1 MSANDLSRKLGHKFV
16 KPELLRQALTHRSRG
31 APNNER
37 LEFLGDGALNFV
49 IASLLYERFPDL
61 SEGELSRARAFLV
74 KEDTLLQIAL
84 ELDLG
89 SHMLLGEGELK
100 SGGFRRPSMLAD
112 TLEASLGAVYLD
124 GGFSAVATVVAHLY
138 ENIITSLDP
147 AHLYKDPKTCLQ
159 EYLQGQKLPLPLYTV
174 MVTSGAAHAQQ
185 FEVEC
190 RVEKLNARAVG
201 QGASRRLAEQ
211 QAAEH
216 VYAQL
221 AGNAVD
227 GAKT

>member
-1 MSANDLSRKLGHKFV
+1 MSDNDLSRKLGHRFA

-31 APNNER
+31 TPNNER

-49 IASLLYERFPDL
+49 IASLLYARFADL
-61 SEGELSRARAFLV
+61 SEGELSRARAQLV
-74 KEDTLLQIAL
+74 KEETLLQIAL

-112 TLEASLGAVYLD
+112 TLEALLGAVYLD
-124 GGFSAVATVVAHLY
+124 GGFSAAAAVVAHIY
-138 ENIITSLDP
+138 EKIIAAIDP
-147 AHLYKDPKTCLQ
+147 ANLSKDAKTRLQ
-159 EYLQGQKLPLPLYTV
+159 EYLQGRKLPLPLYTV
-174 MVTSGAAHAQQ
+174 VVTSGLAHAQQ

-190 RVEKLNARAVG
+190 SVAELNLRALG
-201 QGASRRLAEQ
+201 QGTSRRTAEQ
-211 QAAEH
+211 QAAER

-221 AGNAVD
+221 ESSAAQNVD
-227 GAKT
+227 V